1 MIHPDCFQRPWIDE
15 QAAALKIHSNGLE
28 LFERCMVALELVGR
42 LSDGG
47 LDFVFKGG
55 TSLVL
60 LLQPLRRLSIDV
72 DIVTPESLD
81 RLQAVLA
88 TATRAAPFFGVA
100 EHQTGR
106 DRDAP
111 PTRHFK
117 IPFRSATN
125 PQGQSHVQLDVITA
139 AHVYPATARRR
150 VEAPFIRLEA
160 EAHVQMPT
168 IECLLGDKLAA
179 FAPTT
184 IGVLYDPITR
194 HGKPAEPQPQRIL
207 KQLFDVHHLF
217 AAAENFAEIEASYRA
232 TFAVQNVYR
241 GGHHTLLGC
250 LDDTIAAARE
260 ISLLPEAKSAPH
272 TERQNL
278 LRKGYDGLSTHV
290 VGEKF
295 ALERHTKVAAA
306 RAALLATA
314 LRHAYSDIV
323 PKEYVLSVPPPAELS
338 LIQLSPENAAIQTR
352 LRSTAAEALYYWSS
366 VEDIIALSRNAA
378 S

>member
-1 MIHPDCFQRPWIDE
+1 
-15 QAAALKIHSNGLE
+15 
-28 LFERCMVALELVGR
+28 
-42 LSDGG
+42 

-72 DIVTPESLD
+72 DIVTAESLE

-88 TATRAAPFFGVA
+88 TVTRAAPFLGIA
-100 EHQTGR
+100 EHQIGR

-125 PQGQSHVQLDVITA
+125 LQGQSHVQLDVISS
-139 AHVYPATARRR
+139 AHIYPATARRR
-150 VEAPFIRLEA
+150 VEAPFIRLET

-184 IGVLYDPITR
+184 ICVLYDPINR
-194 HGKPAEPQPQRIL
+194 HGEPAEPQPQRIL

-241 GGHHTLLGC
+241 GGNHTLLGC
-250 LDDTIAAARE
+250 LDDNIAAARE
-260 ISLLPEAKSAPH
+260 ISLLPEAAGATH
-272 TERQNL
+272 TDRQTL
-278 LRKGYDGLSTHV
+278 LRRGHVGLTTHV
-290 VGEKF
+290 VGEPF

-314 LRHAYSDIV
+314 LRHGYSDIV
-323 PKEYVLSVPPPAELS
+323 PKDYVRSMPPPAELG
-338 LIQLSPENAAIQTR
+338 LIQLAPENAVLQTR

-366 VEDIIALSRNAA
+366 VEDIIALSRDAA